1 VPNSEEENKSVVL
14 VPDIPPAVV
23 ETNDVSTSMMVKYSP
38 LDWHG
43 SHVQKTQRLKT
54 PSGERERGGGSVEG
68 CGEEQVVS
76 PHSLAEFWGKLWR
89 FFWGLRGRFFLCVC
103 VCVCVCCG
111 VCFVLCCVLCG
122 VFAFRVHPDT
132 QASVRTQRPT
142 TKSIVAVCMRDLD
155 IPHRLRLHCTTHP
168 SSC

>member
-23 ETNDVSTSMMVKYSP
+23 ETNDVSTSMMVQYSP

-68 CGEEQVVS
+68 CGEGASGVAPLFGRVLGQVVAVFLGFAR
-76 PHSLAEFWGKLWR
+76 P
-89 FFWGLRGRFFLCVC
+89 FFSLCVC
-103 VCVCVCCG
+103 VCV
-111 VCFVLCCVLCG
+111 VCFVLCCLLCG
-122 VFAFRVHPDT
+122 FFAFRVHPDT